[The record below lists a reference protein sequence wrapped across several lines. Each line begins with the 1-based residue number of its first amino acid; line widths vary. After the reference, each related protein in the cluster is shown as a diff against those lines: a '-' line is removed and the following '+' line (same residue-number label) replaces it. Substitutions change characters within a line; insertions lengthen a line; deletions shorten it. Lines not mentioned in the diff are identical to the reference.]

1 MSKLGRR
8 FQNLVNGFLTPEPK
22 DVEGLNNSSYMFYQV
37 QLFSMLQSLF
47 TIENIPDSWQE
58 QYILD
63 SLFRNGYMVIAR
75 TRLGVLCLEGGYTG
89 INVYQMPTRW
99 NIANPVLQIDN
110 GKIGVD
116 GTLLY
121 FNYYN
126 HAFVS
131 AFPLVKRYALLLAQC
146 DASLNTNLI
155 NSRLAH
161 IFKADS
167 KAQMETMKKLYDDVS
182 MGKPAVFLTDNK
194 LGEDYSSTLFGNVK
208 NVFIGQE
215 LLDVKRTIKCEFLTS
230 IGINNA
236 NTDKRERLNS
246 DEVNANNGE
255 VLSLI
260 NLWEKTL
267 NSCMEEATKI
277 FPELSNVRFK
287 INETVV
293 KNYQRYINGGGNN
306 ELD

>member
-1 MSKLGRR
+1 M
-8 FQNLVNGFLTPEPK
+8 
-22 DVEGLNNSSYMFYQV
+22 
-37 QLFSMLQSLF
+37 
-47 TIENIPDSWQE
+47 
-58 QYILD
+58 
-63 SLFRNGYMVIAR
+63 
-75 TRLGVLCLEGGYTG
+75 
-89 INVYQMPTRW
+89 
-99 NIANPVLQIDN
+99 
-110 GKIGVD
+110 
-116 GTLLY
+116 
-121 FNYYN
+121 
-126 HAFVS
+126 
-131 AFPLVKRYALLLAQC
+131 KRYALLLAQC

-255 VLSLI
+255 VLTLI

-267 NSCMEEATKI
+267 NSCMYEATKI

-293 KNYQRYINGGGNN
+293 KNYQRYVNGGDID
-306 ELD
+306 ESD